1 MYARTSKPQEGFT
14 CKDSHAKCFK
24 TTNSTA
30 KHYRG
35 ATMAVRTTGA
45 GGARA
50 PLTSKAGGLSPPK
63 KDLSVPKL
71 IHVFNGLQCY
81 TCINPMIMVKLT
93 SKGQKSMFEHVKN
106 RKKFLGGRVPGPP
119 SSTCVFIA
127 RRAPL
132 TFFIF
137 LRPWERLYRGEVLR
151 ACFRHFLLCSY
162 F

>member
-1 MYARTSKPQEGFT
+1 MTRKSAGPRNVPCGTPPFRIFQFDTQFQSILTHCLRSKRKLRIQFIIFDGTFIHGR
-14 CKDSHAKCFK
+14 KNHGG
-24 TTNSTA
+24 
-30 KHYRG
+30 RG
-35 ATMAVRTTGA
+35 GSS
-45 GGARA
+45 

-93 SKGQKSMFEHVKN
+93 SKGQKSMFERVKN
-106 RKKFLGGRVPGPP
+106 RKKISGKRVPEPP

-137 LRPWERLYRGEVLR
+137 LRP
-151 ACFRHFLLCSY
+151 CFHFV
-162 F
+162 

>member
-1 MYARTSKPQEGFT
+1 MSVRNLEVLYKAEPIHE
-14 CKDSHAKCFK
+14 
-24 TTNSTA
+24 
-30 KHYRG
+30 
-35 ATMAVRTTGA
+35 TMAVRTTGA

-50 PLTSKAGGLSPPK
+50 PLTSKAGALSPPK

-93 SKGQKSMFEHVKN
+93 SKGQKSMFERVKN
-106 RKKFLGGRVPGPP
+106 RKKILGGRVPGPP
-119 SSTCVFIA
+119 RSTCVFIA

-137 LRPWERLYRGEVLR
+137 LRPCTKHLNNWSQWIIWLVM
-151 ACFRHFLLCSY
+151 FH
-162 F
+162 